1 MLDPSLVVV
10 VVFLL
15 KESNDVNFGESS
27 GPRGDIP
34 TYFVRLR
41 FLGSG
46 VDAIL
51 LGLLGGSPP
60 LVVLFG
66 VVASKDRNFRD
77 DSGDLFGSGEDTI
90 LLGLLR
96 SLLLGFLFIVLSKD
110 LTFGESG
117 SLRSNT
123 STGLL
128 RPPLLGPPGED
139 IVLELVA
146 LDSALEDME
155 RLLPPLLPSW
165 CVSVLDL
172 FLAPGSRLTRSKD
185 LDGEE
190 RLISSFLASFLLD
203 SLFDNGIFPL
213 MGFFLDLPEGLLC
226 AVAPSRCLCLVQ
238 LSFSGILTP
247 LVLLGDGVS
256 SMFEGS

>member
-1 MLDPSLVVV
+1 LFPVPRTFFNSTLLGMLDPSLVVV

-66 VVASKDRNFRD
+66 VVVSKDLNFGDKRGD
-77 DSGDLFGSGEDTI
+77 DFGDLFGSGEDTI

-96 SLLLGFLFIVLSKD
+96 SLLLGFLLIIVVSKD
-110 LTFGESG
+110 FIFGESG
-117 SLRSNT
+117 R
-123 STGLL
+123 
-128 RPPLLGPPGED
+128 
-139 IVLELVA
+139 
-146 LDSALEDME
+146 
-155 RLLPPLLPSW
+155 
-165 CVSVLDL
+165 
-172 FLAPGSRLTRSKD
+172 
-185 LDGEE
+185 
-190 RLISSFLASFLLD
+190 
-203 SLFDNGIFPL
+203 
-213 MGFFLDLPEGLLC
+213 
-226 AVAPSRCLCLVQ
+226 Q
-238 LSFSGILTP
+238 
-247 LVLLGDGVS
+247 
-256 SMFEGS
+256 